1 MPRSISY
8 PSTGHPPITAGFQA
22 PENLSLRFR
31 SVIFSYI
38 GLGRTHRQ
46 APSNRVQDAEVARP

>member
-1 MPRSISY
+1 MPPSLSY
-8 PSTGHPPITAGFQA
+8 LSTGHPPITTGVQA

-31 SVIFSYI
+31 SVIFSYL
-38 GLGRTHRQ
+38 GHGRTHRQ